1 MEPDQSAQQHETM
14 VDPTSVWGLGN
25 SDQSQRRNVQP
36 EPQKQDNNF
45 DSMSSDDQ
53 KSISQ
58 IETSAQSDDD
68 NDDIPFFKHRGEN

>member
-1 MEPDQSAQQHETM
+1 M
-14 VDPTSVWGLGN
+14 
-25 SDQSQRRNVQP
+25 QP